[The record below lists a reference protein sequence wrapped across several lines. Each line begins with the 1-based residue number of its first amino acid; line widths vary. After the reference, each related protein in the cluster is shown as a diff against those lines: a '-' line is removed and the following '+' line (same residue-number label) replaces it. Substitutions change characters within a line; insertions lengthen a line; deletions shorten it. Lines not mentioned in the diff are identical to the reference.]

1 MNLSFWKKEKSLD
14 DVMREA
20 NERRGM
26 TMTFQCCKQVVQL
39 IYGTN
44 QIITLQIS
52 MNKLYLEEN

>member
-1 MNLSFWKKEKSLD
+1 MNLSFWKKEKLLD
-14 DVMREA
+14 EVMREA

-26 TMTFQCCKQVVQL
+26 PFQCCKQVVQL